1 MNFRISQVNP
11 TVRAT
16 AASVGNAT
24 GPHAGRGR
32 AADEKA
38 LKQSAEALEG
48 LFVQQLFQAMRAGVP
63 TDGLVERGP
72 GEDMFSS
79 MLDQRIAEDVAR
91 HDSGPHDL
99 SASLFDA
106 LRDRLGSAAD
116 TAR

>member
-1 MNFRISQVNP
+1 MNFPISRIDP
-11 TVRAT
+11 TARAT
-16 AASVGNAT
+16 ASSVGNT
-24 GPHAGRGR
+24 HGPAVGRGR

-38 LKQSAEALEG
+38 LKQSAEALGG
-48 LFVQQLFQAMRAGVP
+48 LFVQRLFRAMRAGVP
-63 TDGLVERGP
+63 TDGLVGRGA

-79 MLDQRIAEDVAR
+79 MVDQRIAEDVAR
-91 HDSGPHDL
+91 TDSGPHDL